1 MSQPSDRQATL
12 DRQARISPSAS
23 MRLWLFI
30 DKRPS
35 SQEHVRNI
43 LTYLQALQQEYPFE
57 LETIE
62 VEKQPHLAEHF
73 RLIATPALVKIAPE
87 PRHTLAGTDLVA
99 QLENCWPQWHE
110 GARQQQALRAQQQQ
124 PDGKGEA
131 TPPPAAAS
139 SASDSA
145 EQLRLAD
152 EIFRLQREKEELEDQ
167 LRFKDRV
174 LALWAHDLRNPLTAA
189 AIALETLELAQKKT
203 PPIDLASLHRRLIEQ
218 AKNQFQIMNRMIAD
232 ILETA
237 KGNQVG
243 LQVQPQRL
251 LLQELAAE
259 VLEQFSPACQAKSLT
274 ATWDLPQDLPAAY
287 GDRELVRQV
296 FVNLLDNA
304 VKYTPVG
311 GSISV
316 AILHRTMQKLQ
327 VSIADSGPGIPAE
340 KQEQIFQGHVR
351 LERDTEKDGYG
362 LGLSLCLQVIRAHY
376 GQIWVDS
383 EPERGSCFH
392 FTLPVFPKG

>member
-12 DRQARISPSAS
+12 DCQARVPSPAS
-23 MRLWLFI
+23 LKLWLFV
-30 DKRPS
+30 DERPS

-43 LTYLQALQQEYPFE
+43 LAYLQALQQQYPFE

-73 RLIATPALVKIAPE
+73 RLIATPALVKISPE

-99 QLENCWPQWHE
+99 QLENCWPQWCE
-110 GARQQQALRAQQQQ
+110 GARQQQDSSDRQ
-124 PDGKGEA
+124 PAKGEA
-131 TPPPAAAS
+131 ETH
-139 SASDSA
+139 SATDSA

-152 EIFRLQREKEELEDQ
+152 EIFRLQREKEELEEQ

-174 LALWAHDLRNPLTAA
+174 LAMWAHDLRNPLTAA
-189 AIALETLELAQKKT
+189 SIALETLELAQKNT
-203 PPIDLASLHRRLIEQ
+203 PPLDLVGLYRRIIEQ
-218 AKNQFQIMNRMIAD
+218 AQNQFQIMNRMIGD

-237 KGNQVG
+237 KGNYVG
-243 LQVQPQRL
+243 LQVQPQYL
-251 LLQELAAE
+251 LLQDLAAE
-259 VLEQFSPACQAKSLT
+259 VLEQFAPACAAKSLSIT
-274 ATWDLPQDLPAAY
+274 QDLPQDLPAAY

-304 VKYTPVG
+304 VKYTPTG
-311 GSISV
+311 GHISL

-362 LGLSLCLQVIRAHY
+362 LGLSLCLQVVRAHY

-383 EPERGSCFH
+383 ELDRGSCFH
-392 FTLPVFPKG
+392 FTLPVFPKSFVPDR